1 MLDRRR
7 LFMPEIKRILLPV
20 VFSDNDNLAAG
31 YARQIA
37 MCAGAEVDLVHV
49 TPHIDF
55 ISEDIL
61 QAVYTSHVGYE
72 KEVAEKLMDAF
83 IEKSLPGV
91 GVRKKVVL
99 SGQPVDEILK
109 YSRENDIN
117 MIVLPT
123 HTRKGPEAF
132 FVGSVAERVTRKAKC
147 PVLLV
152 HPE

>member
-1 MLDRRR
+1 
-7 LFMPEIKRILLPV
+7 MPEINRILLPV

-37 MCAGAEVDLVHV
+37 MCAGAEVDLIHV

-61 QAVYTSHVGYE
+61 QSVYTSHVCYE
-72 KEVAEKLMDAF
+72 KEVADKLMDTF
-83 IEKSLPGV
+83 IEKALPGV
-91 GVRKKVVL
+91 NVRKKSVL
-99 SGQPVDEILK
+99 KGQPADEILN
-109 YSRENDIN
+109 YARENSVN

-123 HTRKGPEAF
+123 HTRKGPEAW
-132 FVGSVAERVTRKAKC
+132 FVGSVAERVTKKAHC

>member
-1 MLDRRR
+1 
-7 LFMPEIKRILLPV
+7 MPEIKRILLPV
-20 VFSDNDNLAAG
+20 VFSDNDNLAAA

-72 KEVAEKLMDAF
+72 KEVADKLMDTF
-83 IEKSLPGV
+83 IEKALPGV
-91 GVRKKVVL
+91 NVRRKTVL
-99 SGQPVDEILK
+99 KGQPADEILN
-109 YSRENDIN
+109 YARENAIN

-123 HTRKGPEAF
+123 HTRKGPEAW
-132 FVGSVAERVTRKAKC
+132 FVGSVAERVTKKAHC

>member
-1 MLDRRR
+1 
-7 LFMPEIKRILLPV
+7 MPEIKTILLPV

-55 ISEDIL
+55 IDRDIL

-72 KEVAEKLMDAF
+72 KEVAEKLMEAF

-91 GVRKKVVL
+91 GVRNKVVL
-99 SGQPVDEILK
+99 SGQPADEILK
-109 YSRENDIN
+109 YAKKNEIS

-123 HTRKGPEAF
+123 HTRKGPEAW
-132 FVGSVAERVTRKAKC
+132 FVGSVAERVTKKAHC

-152 HPE
+152 HPD

>member
-1 MLDRRR
+1 
-7 LFMPEIKRILLPV
+7 MPEIKRILLPV
-20 VFSDNDNLAAG
+20 VFSDNDSLAAG

-37 MCAGAEVDLVHV
+37 MCAGAEVDLIHV

-72 KEVAEKLMDAF
+72 KEFADKLMDAF
-83 IEKSLPGV
+83 IEKSLSGV
-91 GVRKKVVL
+91 NVRRKEVL
-99 SGQPVDEILK
+99 KGQPVDEILK
-109 YSRENDIN
+109 YAKENQIN
-117 MIVLPT
+117 MVVLPT
-123 HTRKGPEAF
+123 HTRKGPEAL
-132 FVGSVAERVTRKAKC
+132 FVGSVAERVTKRAHC

>member
-1 MLDRRR
+1 
-7 LFMPEIKRILLPV
+7 MPEIKRILLPV

-37 MCAGAEVDLVHV
+37 MCAGSEVDLVHV

-61 QAVYTSHVGYE
+61 QSVYTSHVGYE
-72 KEVAEKLMDAF
+72 KEVAEKLMDTF
-83 IEKSLPGV
+83 IEKALPGV
-91 GVRKKVVL
+91 NVRKKSVL
-99 SGQPVDEILK
+99 KGQPADEILN
-109 YSRENDIN
+109 YARENSVN

-123 HTRKGPEAF
+123 HTRKGPEAW
-132 FVGSVAERVTRKAKC
+132 FVGSVAERVTKKAHC

-152 HPE
+152 HPDRHA